1 MRKNKRHPKRQN
13 ILLALKIF
21 RSPLGFVG
29 ILLVISVILA
39 AILADKIAPYDPYKI
54 DLSRRLQPPSWRN
67 VFGTDELGRDILS
80 RVLFGARISLQA
92 AFVIIGIS
100 AGLGS
105 AIGVLAGL
113 SGGSIDDIVMR
124 LTDAFLAF
132 PYLIFAM
139 LVSAVLGPSLYN
151 AMLAISVTWWP
162 WYARLARGQVL
173 YIKNQLYMEAAK
185 AIGVSGVRLFTRYLF
200 RNAFSP
206 IIVQATLDV
215 GYAILLSSSLSFIG
229 LGAQPPLPEWGRMVA
244 DGRQYLLSYW
254 WVPLFPGLAIFVT
267 VLGFNLIGDVIRDF
281 ADPRTR
287 KWR

>member
-185 AIGVSGVRLFTRYLF
+185 AIGVSGVRLFTKYLF

>member
-1 MRKNKRHPKRQN
+1 MCKNQCHPKRQN

-21 RSPLGFVG
+21 KSPLGFVG

-39 AILADKIAPYDPYKI
+39 AIFADKIAPYDPYKI

-100 AGLGS
+100 ASLGS

-124 LTDAFLAF
+124 LTDSFLAF

-173 YIKNQLYMEAAK
+173 HIKNQLYMEAAK
-185 AIGVSGVRLFTRYLF
+185 AIGVSGVRLFTKYLF

-215 GYAILLSSSLSFIG
+215 GYAILLASSLSFIG

>member
-21 RSPLGFVG
+21 RSPLGFIG

-80 RVLFGARISLQA
+80 RVLFGARTSLQA

-185 AIGVSGVRLFTRYLF
+185 AIGVSGVRLFTKYLF

-287 KWR
+287 KWH

>member
-80 RVLFGARISLQA
+80 RVLFGARTSLQA

-185 AIGVSGVRLFTRYLF
+185 AIGVSGVRLFTKYLF